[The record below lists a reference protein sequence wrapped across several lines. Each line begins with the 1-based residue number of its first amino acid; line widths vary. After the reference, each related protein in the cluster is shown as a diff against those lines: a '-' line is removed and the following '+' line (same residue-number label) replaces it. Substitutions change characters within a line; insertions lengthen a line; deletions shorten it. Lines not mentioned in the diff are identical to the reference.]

1 MQKKSTFYI
10 TALSI
15 SIIMIIGSLFVELNS
30 LSGLLL
36 GTGSGFFGANIAKLY
51 FINLEKKNPD
61 IIKENEIELK
71 DERNILIRQ
80 KAKAKSADI
89 IQWLIMLIA
98 YLTIFVNAPLWIT
111 LLIVGIFVL
120 YNIIQIYY
128 ITITTINLIKT

>member
-1 MQKKSTFYI
+1 MQKKSMFYI

-15 SIIMIIGSLFVELNS
+15 SIIMIISSQFVELNS

-36 GTGSGFFGANIAKLY
+36 GIGAGVFGANIAKL
-51 FINLEKKNPD
+51 FSISLEKKNPD

-71 DERNILIRQ
+71 DERNVLIRQ
-80 KAKAKSADI
+80 RAKAKSADI
-89 IQWLIMLIA
+89 MQWLIMLIA

-111 LLIVGIFVL
+111 LLTVGIFVL

-128 ITITTINLIKT
+128 INKFNKEM

>member
-15 SIIMIIGSLFVELNS
+15 SIIMIIGSLFVDLNS

-36 GTGSGFFGANIAKLY
+36 GTGAGVFGANIAKLY
-51 FINLEKKNPD
+51 FISLEKKNPD

-71 DERNILIRQ
+71 DERNVLILQ

-89 IQWLIMLIA
+89 TQWLIMVIA
-98 YLTIFVNAPLWIT
+98 YLEIFVNAPLWII
-111 LLIVGIFVL
+111 LLTVGIFVL

-128 ITITTINLIKT
+128 VNKFNKEM